1 MNLFWK
7 LFLSIIVCVLLG
19 VCVGSAILI
28 QYSFQDSINSQTEN
42 AYKENDILYF
52 SLNRDI
58 ARTTDIIFKKEKQQN
73 VLLQIAQ
80 SISSQTATDNILF
93 GIYEDNG
100 NALYTSNSSAVPANI
115 DTEPIRDTLTEDT
128 RGHMLLTQ
136 NTDKYVSCIRTMK
149 IDNNNWYLATYKD
162 ITSTFENKEKQY
174 YTFRFITIIVL
185 IFCFIAIFIICA
197 WMIFP
202 IRRLSTATKKI
213 AAGNYQVLV
222 PIQGNDEIGMLA
234 QNFNQMAMQ
243 LNENIEE
250 LTDKTRRQELF
261 TNNFAHELKTPLT
274 SMIGY
279 ADIIR
284 SKKLS
289 EENTILYAN
298 QIVMD
303 GKRLEAMSMKLMDLI
318 VLKKQ
323 DFPFRKVSMKE
334 FFDTVSD
341 TVRPIMKN
349 NNITFD
355 LDVENIELYMEP
367 DLMKTVCINLID
379 NARKSIPSGHKGHI
393 EVVGYITPKGYDICV
408 TDNGCGMEPEEIS
421 KITEAFYMVDKSH
434 SRANGGAGL
443 GLAIC
448 SEIIALHHGI
458 LKIKSEPGN
467 GTTIHV
473 LLDHVQKNEDGRQN
487 HRTAGKDK

>member
-19 VCVGSAILI
+19 VCSGSVILI
-28 QYSFQDSINSQTEN
+28 QYSFQTSINSQTED

-52 SLNRDI
+52 SLNRDL
-58 ARTTDIIFKKEKQQN
+58 ARTTDMMFKNKNQQD

-80 SISSQTATDNILF
+80 SISSQTVTDNILF
-93 GIYEDNG
+93 GIYGENG
-100 NALYTSNSSAVPANI
+100 HAMYTSNAAVVPADI
-115 DTEPIRDTLTEDT
+115 DTAPIRDSLTEDT
-128 RGHMLLTQ
+128 RCHLFHSLNGS
-136 NTDKYVSCIRTMK
+136 KYVKCIRT
-149 IDNNNWYLATYKD
+149 IQIENLTCYLATYKD
-162 ITSTFENKEKQY
+162 VTSTFETKEKQY
-174 YTFRFITIIVL
+174 HTFRFITIIVL
-185 IFCFIAIFIICA
+185 IFCFIAIFIISA

-202 IRRLSTATKKI
+202 IRRLSTATRKI
-213 AAGNYQVLV
+213 ASGNYQVLV
-222 PIQGNDEIGMLA
+222 PIKGNDEIGMLA

-250 LTDKTRRQELF
+250 LKDKTRRQELF

-323 DFPFRKVSMKE
+323 DFTFRKIPTKD
-334 FFDTVSD
+334 FFDTVAD
-341 TVRPIMKN
+341 TIRPIMKKHH
-349 NNITFD
+349 IAFD
-355 LDVENIELYMEP
+355 MDVENIDLYIEP
-367 DLMKTVCINLID
+367 DLMKTVFINLID
-379 NARKSIPSGHKGHI
+379 NARKSIPTKRKGHI
-393 EVVGYITPKGYDICV
+393 EVIGYCTPKGYDICV
-408 TDNGCGMEPEEIS
+408 TDNGCGMEAEEIS

-443 GLAIC
+443 GLTIC
-448 SEIIALHHGI
+448 SEIISLHHGL
-458 LKIKSEPGN
+458 LKIKSEPEQ
-467 GTTIHV
+467 GTTVHV
-473 LLDHVQKNEDGRQN
+473 LLPQLQNEDNTNLQN
-487 HRTAGKDK
+487 Y